1 MLTVFHVSF
10 RMVYYSTRDVTLYG
24 VSSGKANFGFV
35 PNAVV
40 ILGCTHYVMSV
51 YDVQRDC
58 FKMISRNH
66 VRFVLK
72 YVEGY
77 LVSSFFMSFN
87 RSLSNSQALALN

>member
-66 VRFVLK
+66 VRFNLPFCF
-72 YVEGY
+72 EI
-77 LVSSFFMSFN
+77 
-87 RSLSNSQALALN
+87 R